1 MYKRCCEL
9 AVGVCV
15 LVAVPAWTCLAQVP
29 GPNVNMVSGT
39 TFPGGDPYLQKQN
52 EGVLAV
58 STENAC
64 HLVGGSNDYRAV
76 NLPGLP
82 ADHEIGDAWVGLY
95 KSTNCGQ
102 TWWSTL
108 IPGYLQDNSPEGN
121 ASPAKGFTTGAD
133 PNLRAGLAGFFGYS
147 FIAYNR
153 ATGAG
158 KLLLAR
164 LLDNNN
170 KEAGD
175 PIKYIDTTVWDSGS
189 NGQFLDKPALAISA
203 GKGTC
208 TINGRTI
215 PSSVVHMAWTVFVG
229 NDQVI
234 RTKVYY
240 NKSSNCGGTTDGPA
254 TKLSE
259 SFPINQGTAIAVN
272 PIDGSVWVVW
282 RQFASD
288 KTPSAILFV
297 KSTDGGA
304 TFTKAATV
312 PLGSFQPFDQSTTN
326 VSFRTNAYAT
336 VTFDHFG
343 RLYLAVASRGYASV
357 PNQTRVIVTSTIDG
371 VTWTPPSPVEPD
383 PTNVGHQI
391 MPAITYG
398 GGKLNMVWYD
408 FRDDAAGAAAKT
420 DSYIQEIYPT
430 RHTLDVRGAQAT
442 AQQNGGL
449 SWINYGVLQL
459 PTPSVTAPRVSQYV
473 LGNYGDSPVLQ
484 QLQHNPPNYR
494 LYAGGTRPFFGDYID
509 VAGLPFAPKRT
520 PTGVQW
526 LLNDGSFPASG
537 GSTFHAVWTDNR
549 DVRIGPASLETE
561 GVDGPVLGYSAPGPT
576 CTAPTLTGTRDA
588 NIYTSRITTALF
600 VAAPGNA
607 KPAVRADGTLIQRAF
622 PVMAQ
627 NNTDTQRTFTMS
639 IANQPANGTAS
650 FAQTGP
656 LLTAINVIIPRHS
669 SATRTVYVSSS
680 DRLPA
685 VQVNVV
691 EVTNGTP
698 LSATTLLNPDIQNPD
713 IQNPD
718 IQNPDIQ
725 NPDIQNA
732 EVHNPDIQNPDIQNP
747 DIQNPDIQ
755 NPDIQNPDIQN
766 PDIQNP
772 DIQNPDIQNPDIQN
786 PDIQNPDIQNPDL
799 QNGAVNDYSVDVTN
813 NGNTTSAFQ
822 IKVDTTGDTSQF
834 FFQLIGRRVYKTP
847 AADGCTL
854 TQRGQNQILFN
865 INNPDLGPLPDGFL
879 SPNDPSPTN
888 ATVLLAP
895 GETIK
900 VTLRAINK
908 DGVHGP
914 AGTYAQFCPI
924 VDLVG
929 ADCPAINTSVTVAVK
944 AEAANTGSTTPPVA
958 ATGAD
963 LFIKG
968 TPIATPSAVV
978 PGDVLQLTNMSLLN
992 FGQQTAA
999 AAGGFE
1005 VAGLISTDPTISMAD
1020 LTAGV
1025 IDGLGPIPAGGG
1037 VQISMPLQIPT
1048 LIQSGDIQVPFPP
1061 GAYYV
1066 GAFAD
1071 PFNKVVETNE
1081 INNAT
1086 SGEPITVVAPLAIT
1100 TSSLPRA
1107 LEGHALSDLVQA
1119 TGGVQPLN
1127 WTATSCVSQTGGC
1140 VGNLPGGLTF
1150 SAGGLLSGAPATP
1163 GSYSLTFTVTDSS
1176 PLAANAPQLHSK
1188 SVTLTLDVAQ
1198 LGNITFALQ
1207 PPAQLV
1213 DGTPFDIRVRVMDNN
1228 GAVIPGVVVTLSL
1241 LDNAATGTLT
1251 PFNPSA
1257 VSDVTGNA
1265 QFLGLRVGPPG
1276 TGYSLLATVQQV
1288 GFQMFG
1294 NASASFDV
1302 IVPPVAFAATGAMSQ
1317 TPATFAT
1324 ASPGFGDGGHVA
1336 PPEADR
1342 KD

>member
-1 MYKRCCEL
+1 MYKKCCEL

-15 LVAVPAWTCLAQVP
+15 FLAVPAWTCLAQVP

-39 TFPGGDPYLQKQN
+39 SFPGGDPYLQKQN

-58 STENAC
+58 STENPC
-64 HLVGGSNDYRAV
+64 HVVGGSNDYRAV

-82 ADHEIGDAWVGLY
+82 DDREIGDAWVGLY

-133 PNLRAGLAGFFGYS
+133 PNVRAGLAGFFGYS
-147 FIAYNR
+147 FLAYNR
-153 ATGAG
+153 VTGGG

-164 LLDNNN
+164 LLDSNN

-240 NKSSNCGGTTDGPA
+240 NKSSNCGATTDGPA

-259 SFPINQGTAIAVN
+259 SYPINQGTAIAVN
-272 PIDGSVWVVW
+272 PIDGSVWIVW
-282 RQFASD
+282 RQFESD
-288 KTPSAILFV
+288 KTVSAILFV
-297 KSTDGGA
+297 KSTDGGV
-304 TFTKAATV
+304 TFTKAAPV
-312 PLGSFQPFDQSTTN
+312 PLGSFQPFDQKTTN
-326 VSFRTNAYAT
+326 VSFRTNAYPT
-336 VTFDHFG
+336 VTFDQFG
-343 RLYLAVASRGYASV
+343 RLYLGVASRGYAIGL
-357 PNQTRVIVTSTIDG
+357 PNQTRVVVTSTVDG
-371 VTWTPPSPVEPD
+371 VTWTPPSAVD
-383 PTNVGHQI
+383 ADLANIGHQI
-391 MPAITYG
+391 MPALTYG
-398 GGKLNMVWYD
+398 GGKLNMIWYD
-408 FRDDAAGAAAKT
+408 FRDDAAGAAAKSE
-420 DSYIQEIYPT
+420 SYVKEIYPT
-430 RHTLDVRGAQAT
+430 RHTLDVRGAQAA
-442 AQQNGGL
+442 AQQNGAL

-459 PTPSVTAPRVSQYV
+459 PTPSVTAPRISQYV
-473 LGNYGDSPVLQ
+473 LGNYGGSPVVQ

-526 LLNDGSFPASG
+526 LFNDGSFPTSG

-549 DVRIGPASLETE
+549 DVHMVPGNLETE
-561 GVDGPVLGYSAPGPT
+561 GVDAPALGYSAPGPT

-588 NIYTSRITTALF
+588 NIYTSRITAPLF

-627 NNTDTQRTFTMS
+627 NNTDLQRTFTMS
-639 IANQPANGTAS
+639 IASQPTNGTAS

-656 LLTAINVIIPRHS
+656 LVTSINVIIPKHS
-669 SATRTVYVSSS
+669 SVTRTVYVSSS
-680 DRLPA
+680 DRLPF
-685 VQVNVV
+685 VQVNVD
-691 EVTNGTP
+691 EVNNGT

-786 PDIQNPDIQNPDL
+786 PDIQNPDIQNPDI

-813 NGNTTSAFQ
+813 NGNTTSGFQ
-822 IKVDTTGDTSQF
+822 VKATVSGDTSQF
-834 FFQLIGRRVYKTP
+834 YFQLIGRRVYKTP
-847 AADGCTL
+847 AANGCTL
-854 TQRGQNQILFN
+854 TERGQNQILFN

-895 GETIK
+895 GETMK

-914 AGTYAQFCPI
+914 AGTYTQFCPI

-929 ADCPAINTSVTVAVK
+929 ASCPAINTSVSVAVK

-958 ATGAD
+958 QTGAD

-968 TPIATPSAVV
+968 TPIPTPSTVV

-999 AAGGFE
+999 ASGGFE
-1005 VAGLISTDPTISMAD
+1005 VAGLISTDPTISMTD
-1020 LTAGV
+1020 LTGGA

-1061 GAYYV
+1061 GNYYV

-1071 PFNKVVETNE
+1071 SSNKVVETNE
-1081 INNAT
+1081 TNNAT
-1086 SGEPITVVAPLAIT
+1086 SGEPITVAAPLAVT
-1100 TSSLPRA
+1100 TGSLPRA
-1107 LEGHALSDLVQA
+1107 LQDHALSDLIQA
-1119 TGGVQPLN
+1119 TGGVEPLT
-1127 WTATSCVSQTGGC
+1127 WAATSCASQTGGC
-1140 VGNLPGGLTF
+1140 VGNLPAGLTF
-1150 SAGGLLSGAPATP
+1150 SAGGLLSGVPTTP
-1163 GSYSLTFTVTDSS
+1163 GSYSLTFTVTDAS

-1198 LGNITFALQ
+1198 LANITVGLLAPA
-1207 PPAQLV
+1207 PPV
-1213 DGTPFDIRVRVMDNN
+1213 IEGVPFSVIVRVADNT
-1228 GAVIPGVVVTLSL
+1228 GAVLPGVIVSLSL
-1241 LDNAATGTLT
+1241 LEGPANGTLT
-1251 PFNPSA
+1251 PTNPTA
-1257 VSDVTGNA
+1257 VSDALGEARFTNLLVGPAGTGYVLLA
-1265 QFLGLRVGPPG
+1265 TVSEIGVGVFGGASAPFDVIPLGEPLSPAGATLKVQATPATAPPG
-1276 TGYSLLATVQQV
+1276 TGSVLAE
-1288 GFQMFG
+1288 
-1294 NASASFDV
+1294 
-1302 IVPPVAFAATGAMSQ
+1302 
-1317 TPATFAT
+1317 PAE
-1324 ASPGFGDGGHVA
+1324 VY
-1336 PPEADR
+1336 R
-1342 KD
+1342 KE